1 MTMLL
6 SQKHYLVG
14 GRLIEEFYAGE
25 FHDAACIRK
34 IPGEVWRLQW
44 RERRRKQRG
53 QAGSDCP
60 DGRWNLGR

>member
-25 FHDAACIRK
+25 FHDAL
-34 IPGEVWRLQW
+34 VS
-44 RERRRKQRG
+44 ERY
-53 QAGSDCP
+53 P
-60 DGRWNLGR
+60 W